1 MILIEPR
8 QMTKKRRLSFLFCLV
23 VLICA
28 AVRVAHYQM
37 GGDSDSDC
45 VWDEGY
51 LHAQVQ
57 HPGYKACCTPISF
70 PPPLSAVHSGKE
82 QAAYQHAIDWPCC
95 ATLAHTPFLQHIN
108 LYHLVHCSSARP
120 SHGPGMV
127 TNRIAKKNMA
137 IFITSTYCLP
147 ASLL

>member
-1 MILIEPR
+1 MRSMIPIEPR

-51 LHAQVQ
+51 M
-57 HPGYKACCTPISF
+57 PRYST
-70 PPPLSAVHSGKE
+70 
-82 QAAYQHAIDWPCC
+82 QATRRA
-95 ATLAHTPFLQHIN
+95 
-108 LYHLVHCSSARP
+108 AR
-120 SHGPGMV
+120 
-127 TNRIAKKNMA
+127 R
-137 IFITSTYCLP
+137 
-147 ASLL
+147 